1 MAKAKQLILS
11 VPDEPGMLGEIAAA
25 LGAKKVNIIGLAAAT
40 GQGAGMIWMIVDKP
54 AAAKKVFAQRGWQVK
69 EEEVLSVTLADS
81 PGSLGRLASKLGRAG
96 VNITSIY
103 AGSAGSARKLNAY
116 MTVSDLKAAQK
127 AAR

>member
-1 MAKAKQLILS
+1 MAKGKQLILT
-11 VPDEPGMLGEIAAA
+11 VPDQPGMLGEVAGA
-25 LGAKKVNIIGLAAAT
+25 LGAKKVNIVGLAAAT
-40 GQGAGMIWMIVDKP
+40 GQGSGMIWMIVDKP

>member
-1 MAKAKQLILS
+1 MARAKQLILS
-11 VPDEPGMLGEIAAA
+11 VPDEPGMLGEIASA
-25 LGAKKVNIIGLAAAT
+25 LGAKKVNIVGLAAAT
-40 GQGAGMIWMIVDKP
+40 GQGSGMIWMIVDKP
-54 AAAKKVFAQRGWQVK
+54 ATAKKVCAQHGWQVK
-69 EEEVLSVTLADS
+69 EEDVLAVTLADS

>member
-25 LGAKKVNIIGLAAAT
+25 LGAKKV
-40 GQGAGMIWMIVDKP
+40 
-54 AAAKKVFAQRGWQVK
+54 FAQRGWQVK
-69 EEEVLSVTLADS
+69 EEEVLAVSLADS

-103 AGSAGSARKLNAY
+103 AGSAGRARKLNAY